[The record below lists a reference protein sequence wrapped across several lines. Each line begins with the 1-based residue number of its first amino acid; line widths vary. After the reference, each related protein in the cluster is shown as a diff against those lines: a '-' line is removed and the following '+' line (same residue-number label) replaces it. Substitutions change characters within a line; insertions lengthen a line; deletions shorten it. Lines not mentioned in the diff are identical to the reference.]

1 MINTPIDW
9 LLKGEPWVEYRAR
22 LDLLG
27 QSEDDPQV
35 RFSAPVH
42 VDNASGAKPCRRAFR
57 LAWHGHLQ
65 PQERRTTLPQA
76 DLHRRPGTQGR

>member
-1 MINTPIDW
+1 MNNTPIDW

-35 RFSAPVH
+35 KIHAPVH
-42 VDNASGAKPCRRAFR
+42 VDNASGTKLLWPSFPAGLARLSPATRA
-57 LAWHGHLQ
+57 
-65 PQERRTTLPQA
+65 PDNPSTN
-76 DLHRRPGTQGR
+76 